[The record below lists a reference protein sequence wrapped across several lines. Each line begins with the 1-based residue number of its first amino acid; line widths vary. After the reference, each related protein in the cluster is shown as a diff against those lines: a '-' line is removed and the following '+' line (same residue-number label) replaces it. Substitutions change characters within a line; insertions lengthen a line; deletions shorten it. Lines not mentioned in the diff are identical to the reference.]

1 MFDRDSN
8 LMVSVAELKHVM
20 TSLGEKF
27 TEEEVDEMLRN
38 ADVDS
43 NGHLNQAEFEKMMMF
58 RT

>member
-1 MFDRDSN
+1 
-8 LMVSVAELKHVM
+8 MVSVAELKHVM